1 MKKYKRVILKLSGEV
16 LAGEKKFGFD
26 PEVIERIAKE
36 LKIAK
41 STGTEIGIVIGGG
54 NIWRGSEEKIKGLNR
69 VNADY
74 MGMLATVLNASILQ
88 SSLEKQGIETIVQ
101 SAIAV
106 EKLCE
111 PYRTHIADKYLKEGK
126 IVIFAGGTGNPYFTT
141 DTTAALRAAEL
152 NAECVLKATKVDG
165 VYTDD
170 PIKNPKAKKFTTLSF
185 IDAIKKRLRIMDI
198 TAFSLCM
205 ENKIEVVVFN
215 INTRGNII
223 KILQGKN
230 IGTKIKV

>member
-26 PEVIERIAKE
+26 PEVIERIAQE

-54 NIWRGSEEKIKGLNR
+54 NIWRGHEEKIKGLNR
-69 VNADY
+69 VTADY
-74 MGMLATVLNASILQ
+74 MGMLATILNACALQ
-88 SSLEKQGIETIVQ
+88 SSFEKHGIKTVVQ
-101 SAIAV
+101 SAITV

-111 PYRTHIADKYLKEGK
+111 PYITHIANKHLKEGK